1 MKRFD
6 VLIIGAG
13 AAGLSAAIYALRSGK
28 TACVF
33 EKSVPGGQILNTPSI
48 ENYPALG
55 ETDGYSFTQS
65 LVNQAQKHGAA
76 IVNGDITDIS
86 LDCKV
91 KSLVCAGERYEASSV
106 IIAAGCSRRSLN
118 VAGEEQF
125 AGRGVSYCATCDG
138 AFFRGRD
145 VCIVGGGNTALEDAL
160 FLANHCRTV
169 YLIHRRDEFRAE
181 DFIVQQVKNKGN
193 IQLVLN
199 SEITEI
205 TGENVVTGVS
215 VKNKFTGKVSS
226 FAVNGV
232 FIAIGVVSASQ
243 PFCPPVSCDENGYI
257 IAGED
262 CKTNIAGVF
271 AAGDIRTKQVR
282 QLVTAAADGAVAGLA
297 AATYTPVED

>member
-1 MKRFD
+1 MYSFD

-33 EKSVPGGQILNTPSI
+33 EKSTPGGQILNTPSI
-48 ENYPALG
+48 ENYPALV

-65 LVNQAQKHGAA
+65 LVDQAVKHGAK
-76 IVNGDITDIS
+76 IINGEIS
-86 LDCKV
+86 CVMLEGKA
-91 KSLVCAGERYEASSV
+91 KSLVCGGEKYEGSAV
-106 IIAAGCSRRSLN
+106 VIAAGCSRRSLN
-118 VAGEEQF
+118 VKGEEKF

-138 AFFRGRD
+138 AFFRGKD
-145 VCIVGGGNTALEDAL
+145 VCIAGGGNTALEDAL

-169 YLIHRRDEFRAE
+169 YLIHRRNEFRAE
-181 DFIVQQVKNKGN
+181 NFIVQQVKNKEN

-205 TGENVVTGVS
+205 KGENVVTGAL
-215 VKNKFTGKVSS
+215 VKNKLTGEVISLDVS
-226 FAVNGV
+226 GV

-257 IAGED
+257 VAGED

-297 AATYTPVED
+297 AAAYSMREV